1 MQLKH
6 LMEATAIFLNPPEKL
21 FLNLLHEAQRPASTQ
36 DMTSVITKVLLSFG
50 YGHKLKYGGLWVD
63 VKKNKYENN

>member
-6 LMEATAIFLNPPEKL
+6 LMEAAVIFLNSPEKL

-36 DMTSVITKVLLSFG
+36 DMTSVIRKVLLPFG
-50 YGHKLKYGGLWVD
+50 YGHKLTYGGL
-63 VKKNKYENN
+63 